1 MNLKERYRLLK
12 ELNNILNDLLN
23 DVNTYYT
30 KDLLLNSEG
39 MKLLSKAIKIINTL
53 YPQLRNVL
61 KNVRIDPTY
70 DSIVK
75 LASKIREFAEL
86 QD

>member
-39 MKLLSKAIKIINTL
+39 IKLLSKAIKIINTL
-53 YPQLRNVL
+53 YPQLRNML

>member
-75 LASKIREFAEL
+75 LASKIREFTEL

>member
-53 YPQLRNVL
+53 YPQLRNML

>member
-53 YPQLRNVL
+53 YPQLRNML

-75 LASKIREFAEL
+75 LASKIREFTEL